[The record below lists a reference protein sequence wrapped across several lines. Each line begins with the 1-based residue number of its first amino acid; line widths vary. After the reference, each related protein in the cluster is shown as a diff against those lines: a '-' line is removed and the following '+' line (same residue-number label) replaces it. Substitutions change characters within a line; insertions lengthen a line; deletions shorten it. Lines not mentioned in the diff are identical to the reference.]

1 MIFERMAAPK
11 LVAGV
16 VLLVAVGA
24 GPAAAGITVD
34 EEGVI
39 HQRGG
44 AQPEEFDLNK
54 LEAVPSGTHDQL
66 DAPGV
71 GTSYRIHYNYQG

>member
-1 MIFERMAAPK
+1 MAAPK
-11 LVAGV
+11 LVAGLA
-16 VLLVAVGA
+16 LLVALGA
-24 GPAAAGITVD
+24 GPAAADVTVD

-44 AQPEEFDLNK
+44 AKPEEFDLNK
-54 LEAVPSGTHDQL
+54 LEAVHSGTHDQL

>member
-1 MIFERMAAPK
+1 MAAPK
-11 LVAGV
+11 LVAV
-16 VLLVAVGA
+16 VALLLAVGA
-24 GPAAAGITVD
+24 GGAATGVTVD

-44 AQPEEFDLNK
+44 AQPEEFDLDK
-54 LEAVPSGTHDQL
+54 LRAVHSGTHDQL

-71 GTSYRIHYNYQG
+71 GTSYRIHYDYEG